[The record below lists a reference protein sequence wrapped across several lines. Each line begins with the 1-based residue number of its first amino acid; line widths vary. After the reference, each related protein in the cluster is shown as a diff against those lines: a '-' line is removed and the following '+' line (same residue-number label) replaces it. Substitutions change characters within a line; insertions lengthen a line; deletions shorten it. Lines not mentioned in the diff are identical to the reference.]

1 MVDGSRGQRTEDT
14 ACLHYPWAIAPTTI
28 RTKPVATA
36 IATLVSID
44 KLTSFPPLVVATTSP
59 RLLISL
65 MDAGNGPQFFDLH
78 RYPLRLRLFDAADSR
93 IRRPGTI
100 CNRSR
105 PA

>member
-1 MVDGSRGQRTEDT
+1 MGAEDT

-36 IATLVSID
+36 IATFAY
-44 KLTSFPPLVVATTSP
+44 TSAHG
-59 RLLISL
+59 R
-65 MDAGNGPQFFDLH
+65 QFFDLH

-100 CNRSR
+100 CNRNR
-105 PA
+105 PV